1 MYWFKATGL
10 TLLSCLLIPVSYAT
24 PFSFW
29 DTDGWTQFANDD
41 GHVGPGT
48 GGQAFDAEY
57 LYYKLDGT
65 TLSLGLQTGF
75 DLIDG
80 EQTVTGTTDHYYAGD
95 LALSFDGDA
104 SNYEYGV
111 DFGLLTKDFSSYKL
125 AVSDPSGRV
134 DMGSGTGIDPEGLYA
149 VSAWNN
155 SLAYSTS
162 NPFAMDAGS
171 LDRALLSN
179 TSGSGTPG
187 GNTSYYRMVSFDLN
201 GLGTNV
207 DAHWTMSCGND
218 DINGSFRHNVPEP
231 TSLSLLG
238 LGLIGLGFIRRRKT
252 TSI

>member
-1 MYWFKATGL
+1 MYWFKATGFI
-10 TLLSCLLIPVSYAT
+10 LLSCLLIPASYAT

-29 DTDGWTQFANDD
+29 DADGWTQFANDD

-57 LYYKLDGT
+57 LYYRMDGN
-65 TLSLGLQTGF
+65 TLYLGLQSGF

-80 EQTVTGTTDHYYAGD
+80 EQTYTGSDHYYAGD

-104 SNYEYGV
+104 SSYEYGV
-111 DFGLLTKDFSSYKL
+111 DFGLLTKDYSSHNQS
-125 AVSDPSGRV
+125 VSDPTGRV

-149 VSAWNN
+149 VSSWNVGV
-155 SLAYSTS
+155 YSGHHVAD
-162 NPFAMDAGS
+162 PFAMDIGS

-179 TSGSGTPG
+179 DSGVGTPG
-187 GNTSYYRMVSFDLN
+187 GKTSYYRTVSFDLS
-201 GLGTNV
+201 GLGNDV

-218 DINGSFRHNVPEP
+218 YINGGFSHNVPEP

-238 LGLIGLGFIRRRKT
+238 LGLIGLGFIRRRKA
-252 TSI
+252 SA